1 MTVAQFPLVNG
12 VRHSWAS
19 VEANVNGQIY
29 YLTSINYSR
38 KRTRNMVMVN
48 HPDPVGKTRGNN
60 EYSADGEFLLVES
73 NNLQQALIQQS
84 FANGGNGGY
93 GDVFFQ
99 IVVSYTENGLDTITD
114 VILGCT
120 LDSTE
125 ASNSQGND
133 PTKRKHE
140 FNPLKILFQN
150 AEDLDNPLA
159 APPGT

>member
-1 MTVAQFPLVNG
+1 MTTAAFPLING

-19 VEANVNGQIY
+19 VEANVAGQIY

-48 HPDPVGKTRGNN
+48 HPDPVGKTMGNN

-73 NNLQQALIQQS
+73 NNLQSALVAQS
-84 FANGGNGGY
+84 LQNGGNGGY
-93 GDVFFQ
+93 GNVYFT
-99 IVVSYTENGLDTITD
+99 IVVSFTENGLDTVTD
-114 VILGCT
+114 TIIGCT

-125 ASNSQGND
+125 SSNSQGND

-140 FNPLKILFQN
+140 FNPVKILFN
-150 AEDLDNPLA
+150 GVDDLDVPLT